1 MKVSKLQM
9 AEHRDQ
15 IIESA
20 ARQFRESGFD
30 GISVSDVMKEAGLTH
45 GGFYGH
51 FDSKEEL
58 MALASQR
65 AVHKSVSKYAKIIEG
80 APQKPLMTLVESY
93 LSSRHQAH
101 PETGCLFAAVG
112 SELAR
117 QPSSVKHAVMQ
128 EEAKLLELIAR
139 IVPGRTKAAKRRRAI
154 AVFAEL
160 VGAMILARCVPD
172 PELSKE
178 ILATVSD
185 SVAAGQ

>member
-1 MKVSKLQM
+1 MPVFLLGASHFEAEVCMPIMMTTIIQVIHKDYAHHVTSPRERGNRMKVSKLQM

-65 AVHKSVSKYAKIIEG
+65 AVHNSVSKYAKMIDE
-80 APQKPLMTLVESY
+80 AP
-93 LSSRHQAH
+93 
-101 PETGCLFAAVG
+101 
-112 SELAR
+112 
-117 QPSSVKHAVMQ
+117 
-128 EEAKLLELIAR
+128 
-139 IVPGRTKAAKRRRAI
+139 
-154 AVFAEL
+154 
-160 VGAMILARCVPD
+160 
-172 PELSKE
+172 
-178 ILATVSD
+178 
-185 SVAAGQ
+185 